1 MTIAYLDPDDEITSA
16 VARLRASD
24 DIRVALVLPAGS
36 RIATSRINFRLLAHE
51 AREHQRRLAIV
62 AAEPGVRQVAISAGL
77 PAYGT
82 VADYETA
89 LAEGRTE
96 GAAPPG
102 GAAAG
107 AAAAAGAVA
116 GAAGGAAGAIED
128 PAAGTPELASTVA
141 LPAAAAAE
149 PATGQAIPG
158 AGAARSGAAGLPVV
172 GARVSAGGGRR
183 GAWALVSL
191 GLLVAIVLVVGA
203 GLFLLPSATIT
214 VTPRTEATGPVN
226 LTVIADPGATEVDT
240 AAGVVPA
247 QTVEVPLSANG
258 EFQATGKK
266 TNLAKATGTVTFTS
280 RNTGR
285 TVPIPAGTQVS
296 TGSGIAFVT
305 TKDVVVPKAVFL
317 PPTPGQ
323 ANAPIQAVTAGPEG
337 NVPAGSITRVS
348 SSIQA
353 LLVNGSDP
361 VTNAQPTSGGARSET
376 QVVSQKDYDDATKT
390 LMTSL
395 KAQLD
400 GAVADPATAP
410 AGATLIP
417 ATASVGT
424 VAADP
429 SSASVV
435 GKEQA
440 SFVLALTATGTVNA
454 VSEAQLE
461 QVASERLK
469 SSVPKE
475 YTLFPESIQASVG
488 SATVTDGKITVPV
501 EASGQMARQ
510 LDQAALLAQVKGKT
524 VAEANAILGPY
535 GSVTIDTW
543 PFYVSSIPTLDGRVT
558 LTVVAPQSQ
567 PQPSAS

>member
-1 MTIAYLDPDDEITSA
+1 MSAATTIAYLDPDDEITSA

-89 LAEGRTE
+89 LAEGRAE
-96 GAAPPG
+96 GAPPPG

-107 AAAAAGAVA
+107 AAAAS
-116 GAAGGAAGAIED
+116 GGAAGAAE
-128 PAAGTPELASTVA
+128 AATAGTPELASTVA
-141 LPAAAAAE
+141 LPAAAAATAE
-149 PATGQAIPG
+149 SATGQAIPG
-158 AGAARSGAAGLPVV
+158 GGSSRSGAAGLPVV

-183 GAWALVSL
+183 GVWALVSL
-191 GLLVAIVLVVGA
+191 GLLVSIVLVVGA

-214 VTPRTEATGPVN
+214 VTPRTEAAGPVN
-226 LTVIADPGATEVDT
+226 LTVIADPGATEVDM

-305 TKDVVVPKAVFL
+305 TKDIVVPKAVFL

-410 AGATLIP
+410 AGTTLIP

-429 SSASVV
+429 ASTAVV

-475 YTLFPESIQASVG
+475 YTLFPESVQASVG